1 MGGPDE
7 ISLDRLQLLME
18 VAAKIIKT
26 MRTSVWHLS
35 LSEMKIILRLIQ
47 CGMEESML
55 NNELGKEEE

>member
-1 MGGPDE
+1 MGGPEE

-18 VAAKIIKT
+18 VAAKIINI

-47 CGMEESML
+47 CGMEESMEH
-55 NNELGKEEE
+55 NDMVKEEE

>member
-1 MGGPDE
+1 MGGPEE

-18 VAAKIIKT
+18 VAAKIIKI

-47 CGMEESML
+47 CGMEESMAH
-55 NNELGKEEE
+55 NDMVKEEE